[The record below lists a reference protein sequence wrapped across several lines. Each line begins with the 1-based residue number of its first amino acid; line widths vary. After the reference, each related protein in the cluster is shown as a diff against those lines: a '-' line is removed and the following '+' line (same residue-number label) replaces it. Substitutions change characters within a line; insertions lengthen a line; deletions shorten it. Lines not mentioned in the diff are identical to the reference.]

1 MLNIDINIMFHIKFK
16 VTYHFLSDQ
25 PSFQRDLKVS
35 LASHEID
42 VRMSYVIGRLCGW
55 KVSCW
60 PFLFNLHEQAPTEG
74 NSYSWSHSPVA
85 LSPLVQQLDWLPLGV
100 SVSRGKNTILL
111 VWDHVRWHFITF
123 LMRSMTYRGSSNGQ
137 VKQIGYFSDYNCKII
152 SVKQPEIEKWFLV
165 IKEGRTKSF
174 QNQCSI
180 TCSSFRAAS
189 YLEPGLAKDFF
200 QPCHRQNT
208 PALLKDIV
216 PK

>member
-35 LASHEID
+35 LAAHEID

-74 NSYSWSHSPVA
+74 KSYSWSHSPVA

-111 VWDHVRWHFITF
+111 VWDHVRWHFITS
-123 LMRSMTYRGSSNGQ
+123 LMQSMTYRGSSNGQ

-152 SVKQPEIEKWFLV
+152 NVKQPEIEKWFLV
-165 IKEGRTKSF
+165 IR
-174 QNQCSI
+174 
-180 TCSSFRAAS
+180 
-189 YLEPGLAKDFF
+189 KDEQSLSKTNAQWPAVPPEQLSGARFGKGFF
-200 QPCHRQNT
+200 QPCHHQNT